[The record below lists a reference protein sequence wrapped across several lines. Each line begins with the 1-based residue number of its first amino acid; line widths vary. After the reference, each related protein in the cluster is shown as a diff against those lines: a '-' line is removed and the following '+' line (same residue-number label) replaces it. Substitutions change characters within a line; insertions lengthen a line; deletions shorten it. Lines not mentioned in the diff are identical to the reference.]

1 MHASGN
7 INWALSK
14 AERLR
19 IEIKKLTK
27 IHARRPNYNLSTS
40 KPQAMVAFHINL
52 TEEQN
57 KSSNFI

>member
-1 MHASGN
+1 MVDDFYSVERICMLQGTS
-7 INWALSK
+7 IGLS
-14 AERLR
+14 L
-19 IEIKKLTK
+19 K